1 MRQHTNAALTP
12 RQRIEIQAAVATKT
26 VTQRALALKYGVHLT
41 TIARWAHRPDGQ
53 EKSSGRPPVVATD
66 YQAAI
71 RAHRTEH
78 PTHGPLRIAGE
89 LSADFPQAHRTA
101 IWRVLRQAGMSRR
114 APKKNAP

>member
-12 RQRIEIQAAVATKT
+12 RQRTEIQAAVATKT

-53 EKSSGRPPVVATD
+53 EKSYGRPPVVATD

-89 LSADFPQAHRTA
+89 LRADFPQAHRTA
-101 IWRVLRQAGMSRR
+101 IWRVLRQAGRSRR